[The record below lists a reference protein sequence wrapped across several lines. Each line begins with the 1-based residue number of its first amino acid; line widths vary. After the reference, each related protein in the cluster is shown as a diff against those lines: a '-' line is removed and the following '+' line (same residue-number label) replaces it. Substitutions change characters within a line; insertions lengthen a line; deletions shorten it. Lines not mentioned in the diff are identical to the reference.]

1 MIRLPF
7 RTLFA
12 LALFATGASARTL
25 EVGAG
30 KEFKMPS
37 DAVKAARDGDRV
49 AIYPGEYFDCAT
61 VDQKGLTIEGI
72 GKAEDVVLT
81 DKACGGKALLV
92 LAAPGITVRNL
103 TLTRARV
110 PDQNGA
116 GIRQEGPDLTV
127 ERVRFINNQ
136 NGILSGFTS
145 GTVIIRDSQ
154 FERNGAC
161 EGACSHGVYIGQV
174 DLLRIERSRFHET
187 KRAHHI
193 KSGARRTEVIDC
205 DIEDGPD
212 GTASYEID
220 IPYGGDLLVRNTTM
234 VKGPRSE
241 NHRYAITIA
250 EDGQAQVTREIVIE
264 NSSFRNEGDWE
275 TVFLNNVTAA
285 EAILRNVKLSG
296 AVKPIRGDGHIE

>member
-1 MIRLPF
+1 
-7 RTLFA
+7 LFA

-37 DAVKAARDGDRV
+37 DAARAARDGDRV
-49 AIYPGEYFDCAT
+49 AIYPGEYFDC
-61 VDQKGLTIEGI
+61 VMVGQKGLTIEGI

-81 DKACGGKALLV
+81 DKACAGKALLV
-92 LAAPGITVRNL
+92 LAGPGITVRNL

-116 GIRQEGPDLTV
+116 GIRQEGPDLTI

-136 NGILSGFTS
+136 NGILSGLTS
-145 GTVIIRDSQ
+145 GTVIIRDSL

-161 EGACSHGVYIGQV
+161 ERSCSHGVYMGQV
-174 DLLRIERSRFHET
+174 DLLRIERSRFYET

-205 DIEDGPD
+205 DIQDGPD

-234 VKGPRSE
+234 VKGPRAE

-250 EDGQAQVTREIVIE
+250 EDGQAQATKEIVIE

-285 EAILRNVKLSG
+285 EATLRNVKLSG
-296 AVKPIRGDGHIE
+296 TVKPIQGDGHIE

>member
-1 MIRLPF
+1 MIRLPV

-12 LALFATGASARTL
+12 LVLFATGASARTL

-145 GTVIIRDSQ
+145 GTVIIRDSL

-205 DIEDGPD
+205 DIQDGPD

-220 IPYGGDLLVRNTTM
+220 IPYGGD
-234 VKGPRSE
+234 
-241 NHRYAITIA
+241 
-250 EDGQAQVTREIVIE
+250 
-264 NSSFRNEGDWE
+264 
-275 TVFLNNVTAA
+275 
-285 EAILRNVKLSG
+285 
-296 AVKPIRGDGHIE
+296 